1 MTQAAGRRAL
11 RLGRNRGRELSQG
24 QLAWM
29 FVLGTIGAVVATCAG
44 LIVLAIIVGLA
55 DGH

>member
-1 MTQAAGRRAL
+1 V
-11 RLGRNRGRELSQG
+11 
-24 QLAWM
+24 
-29 FVLGTIGAVVATCAG
+29 VLNIVGAIVATCAG

>member
-1 MTQAAGRRAL
+1 M
-11 RLGRNRGRELSQG
+11 
-24 QLAWM
+24 AWM
-29 FVLGTIGAVVATCAG
+29 VVFGFIGVTVATCAG